1 MPVIGPSNLIGA
13 QAYASQIRRQS
24 AENTDARAAAAQRE
38 ASDRTNRQQ
47 SARDEAV
54 RIDARR
60 VDARQIDVQ
69 QADAQRTARKLELAE
84 LSEAPPAQSTNRLSS
99 ALNPTLGDVER
110 RANPEAQPRPA
121 PSSREAPNGPTRQ
134 RFVPPGTQ
142 LDIRV

>member
-24 AENTDARAAAAQRE
+24 AEDTEARAAAAQRE
-38 ASDRTNRQQ
+38 ASERSSRQQ
-47 SARDEAV
+47 SVRDEAV
-54 RIDARR
+54 RIDT
-60 VDARQIDVQ
+60 RQID
-69 QADAQRTARKLELAE
+69 ARRAARKLELVE
-84 LSEAPPAQSTNRLSS
+84 LSEARPEQSTSRLNS
-99 ALNPTLGDVER
+99 ALNPTLGEVER

-121 PSSREAPNGPTRQ
+121 PSSREAPNGPARE